1 MPAMT
6 VDFEKLRAV
15 FDAAV
20 EWHAPEQ
27 WDAYLDQACA
37 GDEELRRQAALLLK
51 AHAEGQGPLD
61 REAFGDD
68 PTGPFPAMTERPGTV
83 IGPYKLLEQ
92 IGEGGFGV
100 VFMAEQT
107 RPLRRKIALQ
117 VL

>member
-20 EWHAPEQ
+20 ERHPPEQ

-37 GDEELRRQAALLLK
+37 GDDELRRQAALLLK

-61 REAFGDD
+61 REAFGADRIE
-68 PTGPFPAMTERPGTV
+68 PYPAMTECPGT
-83 IGPYKLLEQ
+83 IIRPYNLLEQ
-92 IGEGGFGV
+92 TGEGGFGV
-100 VFMAEQT
+100 VFMAETQQ
-107 RPLRRKIALQ
+107 PGRRH
-117 VL
+117 

>member
-6 VDFEKLRAV
+6 VDFAKLRAV

-20 EWHAPEQ
+20 ERHTPEQ

-37 GDEELRRQAALLLK
+37 GDEELRCQAARLLK

-61 REAFGDD
+61 REAFGGDRTEPY
-68 PTGPFPAMTERPGTV
+68 PTMTERCGTV

-100 VFMAEQT
+100 VFMAEQ
-107 RPLRRKIALQ
+107 
-117 VL
+117 